1 MYTNLVIITM
11 IITYISITVS
21 SSSSSLCNLLWYKRP
36 AACKLG
42 QAIQVQKMCT
52 NTSNVGRIYSSPPP
66 CILRVYSSR
75 VCSIQLVQLDV
86 YAKQMQTTIPNWLL
100 SSLCTCT
107 AQVSVKKGIR
117 RSLSFILTTT
127 LHQWHQSTKYGVCP
141 CSDLFK
147 HCEMATTINQPEIF
161 EPLS

>member
-1 MYTNLVIITM
+1 
-11 IITYISITVS
+11 
-21 SSSSSLCNLLWYKRP
+21 
-36 AACKLG
+36 
-42 QAIQVQKMCT
+42 MCT
-52 NTSNVGRIYSSPPP
+52 NTSNVGRIYSSPPA

-147 HCEMATTINQPEIF
+147 HCEMATTINQAEIF
-161 EPLS
+161 ESLSWRTLLLCKSFWMQAPLAASAVNQLFLKVAF